1 MSDSKPTCPVNHASL
16 PGDGTPMKPSPSFA
30 KWRAEAPATPL
41 KYQDGHDGLIATG
54 YDLARSVLSDPR
66 FSMRPERLP
75 MGPVGDLASDKDVPN
90 AALPAEL
97 PGPLD
102 EDAQISEQSN
112 LLIMD
117 GDEHSKLR
125 RLVTPRFS
133 LKQARSRREWIS
145 KMVSEQLA
153 SFKAKEQ
160 PADIWRHYGLPIA
173 ARTHC
178 HVLGVP
184 DSHLQTFISLFEGSS
199 TAQQKYDFIREVL
212 ELRKG
217 DPGED
222 VISDLLAS
230 EEITRHETE
239 GVLRLL
245 MGAGRD
251 SVAYLIATTSV
262 ALLTNPDQL
271 EILLADPEKIDSAV
285 EEFMRYGAMF
295 ITLFPRTALE
305 DVELEGVLVKAGQ
318 SVSVSSVAAN
328 RDPARWENPDV
339 FDVTR
344 DGFGHLGFSYGIHG
358 CIGQQVARIEIS
370 EGIRQLILGCKG
382 LKLVH
387 AEQLTP
393 MPFAHPVAVYEAG
406 AVMVEWNS

>member
-1 MSDSKPTCPVNHASL
+1 MTDSKPTCPVNHTSL
-16 PGDGTPMKPSPSFA
+16 PGDGTPLKPSPSLA
-30 KWRAEAPATPL
+30 KWRLEAPATPL

-54 YDLARSVLSDPR
+54 YEVARSVLADPR

-75 MGPVGDLASDKDVPN
+75 MGPEGDLASDKDVPN

-102 EDAQISEQSN
+102 EDAQLSEHSN

-133 LKQARSRREWIS
+133 LKQARSRRDWIRA
-145 KMVSEQLA
+145 MVTEQLA
-153 SFKAKEQ
+153 SFKTKEQ
-160 PADIWRHYGLPIA
+160 PADIWREYALPIA
-173 ARTHC
+173 AKTHC
-178 HVLGVP
+178 HVIGVP
-184 DSHLQTFISLFEGSS
+184 ETHLATFVNLFEGNS

-212 ELRKG
+212 DLRKDKPG
-217 DPGED
+217 DD

-230 EEITRHETE
+230 EDITRHETE

-245 MGAGRD
+245 LGAGRD

-262 ALLTNPDQL
+262 ALLTHPDQL
-271 EILLADPEKIDSAV
+271 EQLLADPDKIDSAV
-285 EEFMRYGAMF
+285 EEFMRFGAMF

-339 FDVTR
+339 FDVSR

-370 EGIRQLILGCKG
+370 EGIRQLFQGLSG

-406 AVMVEWNS
+406 AVLVSWD

>member
-1 MSDSKPTCPVNHASL
+1 MTDSKPTCPVNHASL
-16 PGDGTPMKPSPSFA
+16 PGDGTPLKPSPSLA
-30 KWRAEAPATPL
+30 VWRSEAPATPL
-41 KYQDGHDGLIATG
+41 KYQDGHEGLIATG
-54 YDLARSVLSDPR
+54 YELSRAVLSDPR

-102 EDAQISEQSN
+102 DDAQISERSN

-133 LKQARSRREWIS
+133 LKQARSRRDWIS
-145 KMVSEQLA
+145 EMVSRQLA
-153 SFKAKEQ
+153 SFKSQQQ
-160 PADIWRHYGLPIA
+160 PADIWKDYALPIA
-173 ARTHC
+173 AKTHC
-178 HVLGVP
+178 HVIGVP
-184 DSHLQTFISLFEGSS
+184 ESHLSIFVSLFEGSS

-212 ELRKG
+212 NLRKD
-217 DPGED
+217 DPGDD

-230 EEITRHETE
+230 DDITRHETE

-245 MGAGRD
+245 LGAGRD

-262 ALLTNPDQL
+262 ALLTNPEQL
-271 EILLADPEKIDSAV
+271 ELLLAEPDKIDSAV
-285 EEFMRYGAMF
+285 EEFMRFGAMF

-305 DVELEGVLVKAGQ
+305 DVELEGVMVKAGQ

-328 RDPARWENPDV
+328 RDPARWEKPDV
-339 FDVTR
+339 FDVSR

-370 EGIRQLILGCKG
+370 EGVRQLFQACPRLE
-382 LKLVH
+382 LVH

-406 AVMVEWNS
+406 AVLVTW

>member
-1 MSDSKPTCPVNHASL
+1 MTDSKPTCPINHQAL
-16 PGDGTPMKPSPSFA
+16 PGDGTPLKPSPSFA
-30 KWRAEAPATPL
+30 KWRLEAPATAL

-54 YDLARSVLSDPR
+54 YELSRAVLSDPR

-75 MGPVGDLASDKDVPN
+75 MGPVGDLASDKDIPN

-102 EDAQISEQSN
+102 ADAQISEQSN
-112 LLIMD
+112 LLILD

-133 LKQARSRREWIS
+133 LKQARSRRDWIRS
-145 KMVSEQLA
+145 MVGEQLA
-153 SFKAKEQ
+153 LFKASPQ
-160 PADIWRHYGLPIA
+160 PADIWRNYALPIA

-178 HVLGVP
+178 HVIGVP
-184 DSHLQTFISLFEGSS
+184 SSHLSTFVRLFEGSS

-212 ELRKG
+212 ELKKHDLG
-217 DPGED
+217 DD

-230 EEITRHETE
+230 EDITRHETE
-239 GVLRLL
+239 GLLRLL
-245 MGAGRD
+245 LGAGRD

-262 ALLTNPDQL
+262 ALLTHPEQREALMSN
-271 EILLADPEKIDSAV
+271 PEKIDLAV
-285 EEFMRYGAMF
+285 EEFMRFGAMF

-370 EGIRQLILGCKG
+370 EGISQLFMGCEG

-406 AVMVEWNS
+406 EVMVEWD

>member
-1 MSDSKPTCPVNHASL
+1 MSDNKPTCPVSHTSL
-16 PGDGTPMKPSPSFA
+16 PGDGTPMQPSPSFA
-30 KWRAEAPATPL
+30 AWRAEAPATPL
-41 KYQDGHDGLIATG
+41 TYQDGHEGLIATG
-54 YDLARSVLSDPR
+54 YDFARSVLSDPR

-75 MGPVGDLASDKDVPN
+75 MGPVGDLVSDKDVPN

-97 PGPLD
+97 PGVLD
-102 EDAQISEQSN
+102 DDAQISERSN
-112 LLIMD
+112 LLILD
-117 GDEHSKLR
+117 GEEHSKLR

-145 KMVSEQLA
+145 NMVSEQLA
-153 SFKAKEQ
+153 VFLAKEQ
-160 PADIWRHYGLPIA
+160 PADIWMNYGLPIA

-178 HVLGVP
+178 HVIGVP
-184 DSHLQTFISLFEGSS
+184 ESHLETFIRLFEGSS

-212 ELRKG
+212 ELRREN
-217 DPGED
+217 PGQD

-230 EEITRHETE
+230 DEITRHETE
-239 GVLRLL
+239 GLLRLL
-245 MGAGRD
+245 LGAGRD

-262 ALLTNPDQL
+262 ALLTNPAQL
-271 EILLADPEKIDSAV
+271 SKLISHPELIDSAV
-285 EEFMRYGAMF
+285 EEFMRFGAMF

-328 RDPARWENPDV
+328 RDPARWENPDA

-370 EGIRQLILGCKG
+370 EAIRQLILGCNG
-382 LKLVH
+382 LRLLH

-406 AVMVEWNS
+406 AVMVEWER

>member
-1 MSDSKPTCPVNHASL
+1 MSDNKPTCPVSHITL
-16 PGDGTPMKPSPSFA
+16 PGDGTPMKPSPSFTA
-30 KWRAEAPATPL
+30 WRAEASATPL
-41 KYQDGHDGLIATG
+41 TYQDGHEGLIATG
-54 YDLARSVLSDPR
+54 YEFARSVLSDPR

-75 MGPVGDLASDKDVPN
+75 MGPVGDLVSDKDVPN

-97 PGPLD
+97 PGDLD
-102 EDAQISEQSN
+102 DDAQISERSN
-112 LLIMD
+112 LLILD

-145 KMVSEQLA
+145 NMVSEQLA
-153 SFKAKEQ
+153 LFLAKEQ
-160 PADIWRHYGLPIA
+160 PADIWMNYGLPIA

-178 HVLGVP
+178 HVIGVP
-184 DSHLQTFISLFEGSS
+184 DSHLETFIRLFEGSS
-199 TAQQKYDFIREVL
+199 TAQEKYDFIREVL
-212 ELRKG
+212 ELRREN
-217 DPGED
+217 PGED

-230 EEITRHETE
+230 DDITRHETE
-239 GVLRLL
+239 GLLRLL
-245 MGAGRD
+245 LGAGRD

-262 ALLTNPDQL
+262 ALLTNPAQL
-271 EILLADPEKIDSAV
+271 SRLISNPELIDSAV
-285 EEFMRYGAMF
+285 EEFMRFGAMF

-328 RDPARWENPDV
+328 RDPARWENPDA

-370 EGIRQLILGCKG
+370 EAIRQLILGCDG
-382 LKLVH
+382 LRLLH

-406 AVMVEWNS
+406 AVMVEWER

>member
-1 MSDSKPTCPVNHASL
+1 MTDTTPRCPVNHASL
-16 PGDGTPMKPSPSFA
+16 PGDGTPLRPSPSFA
-30 KWRAEAPATPL
+30 IWRETAPATPL
-41 KYQDGHDGLIATG
+41 KFQDGHDGLIATG
-54 YDLARSVLSDPR
+54 YDLARAVLSDPR

-75 MGPVGDLASDKDVPN
+75 LGPVGDLASDKDVPN
-90 AALPAEL
+90 AALPAEI

-102 EDAQISEQSN
+102 NDAQISEQSN
-112 LLIMD
+112 LLILD
-117 GDEHSKLR
+117 GAEHSRLR

-133 LKQARSRREWIS
+133 LKQARSRRDWINN
-145 KMVSEQLA
+145 MVSEQLA
-153 SFKAKEQ
+153 LFKAKQQ
-160 PADIWRHYGLPIA
+160 PADIWRDYGLPIA

-178 HVLGVP
+178 HVIGVP
-184 DSHLQTFISLFEGSS
+184 ETHLETFVELFEGSS

-212 ELRKG
+212 ELRKANPG
-217 DPGED
+217 DD

-245 MGAGRD
+245 LGAGRD

-262 ALLTNPDQL
+262 ALLTNPEQL
-271 EILLADPEKIDSAV
+271 ELLLADPDKIDSAV
-285 EEFMRYGAMF
+285 EEFMRYGSMF
-295 ITLFPRTALE
+295 ITLFPRTAVE
-305 DVELEGVLVKAGQ
+305 DLELEGVAIKAGQ
-318 SVSVSSVAAN
+318 SVSVSTVAAN

-344 DGFGHLGFSYGIHG
+344 DGLGHLGFSYGVHG
-358 CIGQQVARIEIS
+358 CIGQQVARIEIA

-382 LKLVH
+382 LRLVE
-387 AEQLTP
+387 AEQLSP

-406 AVMVEWNS
+406 AVLVEWD

>member
-1 MSDSKPTCPVNHASL
+1 MTESINKCPVNHATL
-16 PGDGTPMKPSPSFA
+16 PGDGTPTKPSSKFA
-30 KWRAEAPATPL
+30 EWRSQGPATPL
-41 KYQDGHDGLIATG
+41 KYQDGHIGLIATS
-54 YDLARSVLSDPR
+54 YELARSVLSDPR

-75 MGPVGDLASDKDVPN
+75 MGPEGDLASDKDVPN

-102 EDAQISEQSN
+102 EDAQISEHSN

-145 KMVSEQLA
+145 VMVAKQLEI
-153 SFKAKEQ
+153 FKAKEQ
-160 PADIWRHYGLPIA
+160 PADIWRDYGLPIA
-173 ARTHC
+173 AKTHC
-178 HVLGVP
+178 HVIGVP
-184 DSHLQTFISLFEGSS
+184 DSHLQTFIDLFEGSS

-212 ELRKG
+212 AIRQG
-217 DPGED
+217 NPGED

-230 EEITRHETE
+230 DEISRHETE
-239 GVLRLL
+239 GILRLL
-245 MGAGRD
+245 LGAGRD

-271 EILLADPEKIDSAV
+271 EILLSDPEKIDGAV
-285 EEFMRYGAMF
+285 EEFMRFGAMF
-295 ITLFPRTALE
+295 VTLFPRTALE
-305 DVELEGVLVKAGQ
+305 DVELEGVLVKKGQ

-328 RDPARWENPDV
+328 RDPARWENPDS

-370 EGIRQLILGCKG
+370 EGIKQLFLGCQE

-387 AEQLTP
+387 ADQLTP

-406 AVMVEWNS
+406 SVMVTWQR

>member
-1 MSDSKPTCPVNHASL
+1 MTDTTPRCPVNHASL
-16 PGDGTPMKPSPSFA
+16 PGDGTPLRPSPSFA
-30 KWRAEAPATPL
+30 IWRETASATPL
-41 KYQDGHDGLIATG
+41 KFQDGHDGLIATG
-54 YDLARSVLSDPR
+54 YDLARAVLSDPR

-75 MGPVGDLASDKDVPN
+75 LGPVGDLASDKDVPN
-90 AALPAEL
+90 AALPAEI

-102 EDAQISEQSN
+102 NDAQISEQSN
-112 LLIMD
+112 LLILD
-117 GDEHSKLR
+117 GAEHSRLR

-133 LKQARSRREWIS
+133 LKQARSRRDWINN
-145 KMVSEQLA
+145 MVSEQLA
-153 SFKAKEQ
+153 LFKAKQQ
-160 PADIWRHYGLPIA
+160 PADIWRDYGLPIA

-178 HVLGVP
+178 HVIGVP
-184 DSHLQTFISLFEGSS
+184 ETHLETFVELFEGSS

-212 ELRKG
+212 ELRKANPG
-217 DPGED
+217 DD

-230 EEITRHETE
+230 KEITRHETE

-245 MGAGRD
+245 LGAGRD

-262 ALLTNPDQL
+262 ALLTNPEQL
-271 EILLADPEKIDSAV
+271 ELLLADPDKIDSAV
-285 EEFMRYGAMF
+285 EEFMRYGSMF

-305 DVELEGVLVKAGQ
+305 DVELEGVVVKAGQ
-318 SVSVSSVAAN
+318 SVSVSTVAAN

-344 DGFGHLGFSYGIHG
+344 DGLGHLGFSYGVHG
-358 CIGQQVARIEIS
+358 CIGQQVARIEIA

-382 LKLVH
+382 LRLVE
-387 AEQLTP
+387 AEQLSP

-406 AVMVEWNS
+406 AVLVEWD